1 MNIFEPIIRRP
12 VATSLLAIG
21 LVIAGFCAYLALGLA
36 AFPSLQFPAITVQAI
51 LPGADAQTVAST
63 VMAPLERQLGRI
75 PGIEEMTSDATP
87 GGASIQIR
95 FNMSRGADQ
104 AARDV
109 EAAINQALPDL
120 PAEMALNPPQYFKA
134 DTSQIPVLLM
144 AMTSTSMPPD
154 KLYDR
159 ADTLMRPAISQITGG
174 AQAQLIG
181 GSPHAIRISL
191 NNAALTAK
199 GLTANDVANVLRAA
213 NVASPQGI
221 LSDGVTQMAV
231 AANDGLRTP
240 QDFASLVIDN
250 QKGVPVRLS
259 GGVVQQPACCDHA
272 GDEASGSE
280 CGAIGAGHSRDCSA
294 LAGAGSR

>member
-154 KLYDR
+154 KLYDL
-159 ADTLMRPAISQITGG
+159 ADTLMRPAISQITGVEQCRAHRKRFDG
-174 AQAQLIG
+174 QRCGKCSARSQCRLAAGYFERWRHPDG
-181 GSPHAIRISL
+181 GSR
-191 NNAALTAK
+191 
-199 GLTANDVANVLRAA
+199 
-213 NVASPQGI
+213 Q
-221 LSDGVTQMAV
+221 
-231 AANDGLRTP
+231 
-240 QDFASLVIDN
+240 
-250 QKGVPVRLS
+250 
-259 GGVVQQPACCDHA
+259 
-272 GDEASGSE
+272 
-280 CGAIGAGHSRDCSA
+280 
-294 LAGAGSR
+294 